1 MVATRR
7 QAASDDV
14 EPPKR
19 TTTRAKKPATTK
31 AAEKNLEQP
40 AKEPARRGRT
50 AAASKVDVPEPE
62 PEQQEEPAPEPP
74 KRATTTRRGK
84 AKTADPVVDT
94 EETQERPSNHEAE
107 MQPNLPKKTAPSRTA
122 RTKST
127 TTAVKAAKAAP
138 EPEAAEEPI
147 LSTRRAKTKS
157 AAETAAAVEEVA
169 PLAKE
174 PVKRGRKRAATANE
188 PLTNVEEA
196 ARPSTRRTRTKTTS
210 EEPATEKHDEP
221 TTESRPASDAPL
233 KEPARRGRRKAAAEE
248 PEVENKKPAKKA
260 KTSKNVS
267 TDEPVVGSKP
277 AKAAVKSKT
286 NTITIKTTSQRIAQ
300 KPLEQ
305 EEELEKIEA
314 SPKASKIPVPA
325 HAAMTDSRPSITP
338 SDELNDKQAAPL
350 KTSSL
355 LQPGHNPLGASLL
368 SLSPRKAPA
377 ASPFKL
383 PPMSVSNSDG
393 TGPVPTSFLLSGS
406 PRKANL
412 ATSLSQGSVRKPVT
426 EPSLLQTSPRKAPGS
441 AMKHSTVSSPAKAL
455 VSVNEFGS
463 SLLNGSPRKIR
474 LGTPAKFTPA
484 LLSKPLRNIF
494 QASVASAPPS
504 PEKENLAA
512 MQSSPLEVES
522 SRTQLFLP
530 APKTQLMLPAPVV
543 EEPVATSP
551 LTAHERHVIDQDDV
565 FSASVRIEPTAVEKE
580 IINQD
585 DVFGTPVKPLKD
597 TVEVDR
603 PEADD
608 CATIEH
614 VASEDEEMQNV
625 ETPKPTL
632 HQPSVASAAPTPAVQ
647 KNSVQNMQDTTQVAI
662 TGTQLLLPAPRAPLL
677 LHSAEAILDIKE
689 KRTQLAHEM
698 ALALHDEEGE
708 DAEDVLE
715 GDEGDGDD
723 TQMTGWETEAD
734 IQDEEGQAE
743 ALEDIQEFVSRPET
757 TETIA
762 GLSSFQLQ
770 PAEEE
775 GDDSEM
781 TEWETEAGSEDEED
795 QTEVIG
801 DIEEFISMPD
811 MTESILASPSFQL
824 QAEAAAALAADAR
837 VMAIEQ
843 APAVFVPPPSPTKSS
858 LKRPDS
864 PKKTVSWRGYAEM
877 SGTPDS
883 ARKAPVVTANSI
895 PMRAA
900 RPFDGLVFYLEI
912 RGTDGSDQNI
922 LFSPLVE
929 ELGGRVVPS
938 WTTNGMTVTHVV
950 FKDGEVRTLEKI
962 AASNGE
968 VQLVNIAYLLE

>member
-14 EPPKR
+14 EPPKK

-31 AAEKNLEQP
+31 AAEKILEQP
-40 AKEPARRGRT
+40 AKEPARRGRK
-50 AAASKVDVPEPE
+50 AAASKTDALEPE

-74 KRATTTRRGK
+74 KKATTTRRGK
-84 AKTADPVVDT
+84 AKTVNPVIDA
-94 EETQERPSNHEAE
+94 EGAQEQSSNHETE
-107 MQPNLPKKTAPSRTA
+107 MQPEPPKKTAASRTA

-138 EPEAAEEPI
+138 EPEAAEESKP
-147 LSTRRAKTKS
+147 STRRAKAKS
-157 AAETAAAVEEVA
+157 AAETAAAVDEVA

-174 PVKRGRKRAATANE
+174 PIKRGKKRAATADE
-188 PLTNVEEA
+188 PPANAEEA

-210 EEPATEKHDEP
+210 EEPVTEDHDEL
-221 TTESRPASDAPL
+221 TTESKPASDASL

-260 KTSKNVS
+260 KTTKTVS
-267 TDEPVVGSKP
+267 TDESVVGSKP
-277 AKAAVKSKT
+277 AKAAVKTKA
-286 NTITIKTTSQRIAQ
+286 NTITIKTASQRIAQ
-300 KPLEQ
+300 KSLEQ
-305 EEELEKIEA
+305 EEDFETTKA
-314 SPKASKIPVPA
+314 SPQASKIPIAAPA
-325 HAAMTDSRPSITP
+325 ETTDTLPSIAL
-338 SDELNDKQAAPL
+338 SDEPNDKQAIPL

-355 LQPGHNPLGASLL
+355 LQPGQNPLGASLL

-383 PPMSVSNSDG
+383 PPMSVSKPQS
-393 TGPVPTSFLLSGS
+393 TGFGPTSSLLSGS

-412 ATSLSQGSVRKPVT
+412 ATSISQGSVKKSVT
-426 EPSLLQTSPRKAPGS
+426 ETSLLQTSPRKAPGS
-441 AMKHSTVSSPAKAL
+441 AMKHSTAGSPAKAL

-463 SLLNGSPRKIR
+463 SLLNGSPRKIK
-474 LGTPAKFTPA
+474 LGTPAKFAPA
-484 LLSKPLRNIF
+484 LLSKPLRNVF

-512 MQSSPLEVES
+512 MQSSPLEGES
-522 SRTQLFLP
+522 NRTQLFLP
-530 APKTQLMLPAPVV
+530 APKTQLMLPAPIV
-543 EEPVATSP
+543 EEMVATSP
-551 LTAHERHVIDQDDV
+551 LTAHERHIIDQDDV

-597 TVEVDR
+597 TVEVER
-603 PEADD
+603 PEIEDG
-608 CATIEH
+608 ATIEH
-614 VASEDEEMQNV
+614 VASDDEGMQGV
-625 ETPKPTL
+625 ETPKPAL
-632 HQPSVASAAPTPAVQ
+632 HQPSVASAAPTPAIQ
-647 KNSVQNMQDTTQVAI
+647 NSGSQDVPTTQVAVA
-662 TGTQLLLPAPRAPLL
+662 GTQLLLPAPRAPLL
-677 LHSAEAILDIKE
+677 LQSADAIRDIKE

-698 ALALHDEEGE
+698 ALALHDEEEE
-708 DAEDVLE
+708 DAADVLDGEEEDV
-715 GDEGDGDD
+715 DY
-723 TQMTGWETEAD
+723 THMTGWETEVD
-734 IQDEEGQAE
+734 IDEEGQAE

-757 TETIA
+757 TETIP

-770 PAEEE
+770 PAVEV

-795 QTEVIG
+795 RTEVIG
-801 DIEEFISMPD
+801 DVEEFVSMPD
-811 MTESILASPSFQL
+811 TTESILASPSFQL

-837 VMAIEQ
+837 IMALEQ
-843 APAVFVPPPSPTKSS
+843 APAVFVPPTSPTKSS

-864 PKKTVSWRGYAEM
+864 PKKSVSWRAYAEM

-883 ARKAPVVTANSI
+883 ARRAPVITATNV

-900 RPFDGLVFYLEI
+900 GPFDGLVFYLEI

-950 FKDGEVRTLEKI
+950 FKDGEVRTLEKV